1 MYARHW
7 GLIEAPFA
15 NALDPRA
22 FHESAGH
29 AEALARLTYLVER
42 RRQFGVLTGPS
53 GTGKSMLL
61 RRLAGELRR
70 QPGEVVCVDLLGR
83 SASELLACTLAELGL
98 TRRLDDSIR
107 LLWRDVEDH
116 LQSAQQARVPAV
128 LMFDHLERAAADCP
142 RAVERLY
149 QLISAESSST
159 TLLVAVRGESP
170 RKMPHLFAEL
180 ADLRIELSPLDREET
195 EAYIVA
201 HLARVGAKRKI
212 FEPAAF
218 ERIFLETRGVPRQ
231 INRLC
236 EMALLA
242 GMADGAR
249 SISEAMVA
257 AAADE
262 LHVGQPRSSGL
273 ELDFGFD
280 ESALAV
286 DA

>member
-1 MYARHW
+1 MYARYW
-7 GLIEAPFA
+7 GLIEAPFSTVP
-15 NALDPRA
+15 DPRQLYEGA
-22 FHESAGH
+22 SH

-42 RRQFGVLTGPS
+42 GQSFGVLTGPA

-61 RRLAGELRR
+61 RRLHSDLRR
-70 QPGEVVCVDLLGR
+70 QPGAVIYVDLLGR
-83 SASELLACTLAELGL
+83 SASELLASTLAELGL

-116 LQSAQQARVPAV
+116 LQSARLARIPTV
-128 LMFDHLERAAADCP
+128 LIFDHLERAAADCP
-142 RAVERLY
+142 RVVERLY
-149 QLISAESSST
+149 QLVAIAPGGT
-159 TLLVAVRGESP
+159 TLVVAVRGESS
-170 RKMPHLFAEL
+170 RKLPHVFADL
-180 ADLRIELSPLDREET
+180 ADLRIELAPFDRDET

-201 HLARVGAKRKI
+201 HLTRAGSKRKI
-212 FEPAAF
+212 FEPQAID
-218 ERIFLETRGVPRQ
+218 RIHRETQGVPRH

-257 AAADE
+257 AAANE
-262 LHVGQPRSSGL
+262 LHVGQPREFDLGL
-273 ELDFGFD
+273 D
-280 ESALAV
+280 ESLLAF